1 MEHLLA
7 DNDGLATSSA
17 LLNATTEMER
27 KLSAT
32 AAQQFLKLLLKEKWL
47 EQVVSVTCTSRF
59 DSLTQWW
66 IAAGR
71 WGTKGTIALQPR
83 YQGKFNIN
91 Y

>member
-32 AAQQFLKLLLKEKWL
+32 AAQQFIKLLLKDKWL
-47 EQVVSVTCTSRF
+47 EQVVSVITVSRAHAQGIKAIVVF
-59 DSLTQWW
+59 FRSVLS
-66 IAAGR
+66 I
-71 WGTKGTIALQPR
+71 TILMWVW
-83 YQGKFNIN
+83 
-91 Y
+91 